1 MVTLSSSSPSLNYY
15 QYQAIL
21 RLPRVPSISS
31 NLLKGPKRNG
41 NSVIFCYNNTV
52 PDSRTGE
59 QVKGE
64 CVTKRRE
71 LLLQAGSVALSL
83 SAFTSIA
90 LAENDVP
97 EDFRVYSDDVNKFKI
112 MIPSVALTVNSVRK
126 LRTENEK
133 KMMVTNEE
141 LLADW
146 QIGAGEGDGVRSLLA
161 FYPPEASNSN
171 VSIVIT
177 SLGADFTKLES
188 FGKVDAFAEN
198 LVSGLD
204 RSWQRP
210 PGVKAKL
217 IDSKASKGL
226 YYIEYTLQ
234 NPGESLRHLFSVLG
248 IADNG
253 IYNRLYTLTGQFV
266 DEEAEKY
273 GAKIQKA
280 VSSFRLI

>member
-1 MVTLSSSSPSLNYY
+1 MATLSFSCSSPSLNY
-15 QYQAIL
+15 QPQTFL
-21 RLPRVPSISS
+21 SHPSHLPYALSYSCNLLEGPKKNGNPYISS
-31 NLLKGPKRNG
+31 CNNPVPRTKKG
-41 NSVIFCYNNTV
+41 V
-52 PDSRTGE
+52 

-71 LLLQAGSVALSL
+71 LLLHAGSVAFSL
-83 SAFTSIA
+83 SAFSSIA
-90 LAENDVP
+90 LAENDVA

-112 MIPSVALTVNSVRK
+112 MIPR
-126 LRTENEK
+126 
-133 KMMVTNEE
+133 
-141 LLADW
+141 DW
-146 QIGAGEGDGVRSLLA
+146 QIGAGEGDGVRSLIA
-161 FYPPEASNSN
+161 FYPQEASNTN

-210 PGVKAKL
+210 AGVKAKL

-253 IYNRLYTLTGQFV
+253 VYNRLYTLTGQFV

-273 GAKIQKA
+273 GAQVEKA

>member
-1 MVTLSSSSPSLNYY
+1 MATLSCSSPSLNYHNH
-15 QYQAIL
+15 QAYL
-21 RLPRVPSISS
+21 RLPRPR
-31 NLLKGPKRNG
+31 KNG
-41 NSVIFCYNNTV
+41 NPVIFCCNNNVSNTK
-52 PDSRTGE
+52 TGV

-64 CVTKRRE
+64 SVTKRRE
-71 LLLQAGSVALSL
+71 LLLQAGSVAFSL
-83 SAFTSIA
+83 SAFTSIT
-90 LAENDVP
+90 LAEGDAS

-112 MIPSVALTVNSVRK
+112 MIPR
-126 LRTENEK
+126 
-133 KMMVTNEE
+133 
-141 LLADW
+141 DW
-146 QIGAGEGDGVRSLLA
+146 QIGAGEGDGVRSLIA
-161 FYPPEASNSN
+161 FFPQEASNSN

-248 IADNG
+248 IANNG

-273 GAKIQKA
+273 GAQVQK
-280 VSSFRLI
+280 VI

>member
-1 MVTLSSSSPSLNYY
+1 MAKLEGRRRRVEGSANFSNFEILLRKGHMNMKTPMKGDNNVGPKLINSSS
-15 QYQAIL
+15 
-21 RLPRVPSISS
+21 
-31 NLLKGPKRNG
+31 
-41 NSVIFCYNNTV
+41 
-52 PDSRTGE
+52 E

-71 LLLQAGSVALSL
+71 LLLQASSVALSL

-97 EDFRVYSDDVNKFKI
+97 EDFCVYSDDVNKFKI
-112 MIPSVALTVNSVRK
+112 MIHS
-126 LRTENEK
+126 
-133 KMMVTNEE
+133 
-141 LLADW
+141 DW
-146 QIGAGEGDGVRSLLA
+146 QIGAGEGDGVRLLLA

-177 SLGADFTKLES
+177 SLGANFTKLES
-188 FGKVDAFAEN
+188 FRKVDAFAEN
-198 LVSGLD
+198 LDSGLD

-226 YYIEYTLQ
+226 YYIEYTVQ
-234 NPGESLRHLFSVLG
+234 NPGESLRHLFLVLE
-248 IADNG
+248 IADNR

-273 GAKIQKA
+273 GAKIQK
-280 VSSFRLI
+280 FFE